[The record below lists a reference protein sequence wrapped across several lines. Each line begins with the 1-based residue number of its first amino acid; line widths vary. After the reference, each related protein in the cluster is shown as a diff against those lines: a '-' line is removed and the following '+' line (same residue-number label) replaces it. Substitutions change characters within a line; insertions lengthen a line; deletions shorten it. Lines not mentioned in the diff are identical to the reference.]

1 MTVDQVFIIKKLQNL
16 DEMLVA
22 YSAVTRMPF
31 AICDDESFNDQ
42 VWIFTDQDKLKTFA
56 EKYKEEKK
64 LILPVKVQK
73 KDASMFYMNLFAM
86 GINEVVF
93 CDGDQENKIELT
105 KIVRMP
111 DVDALPEN
119 RKPILNPQLQLS
131 AAYFLQELRKPGVEP
146 DREALKD
153 LEEEMSA
160 NLARST
166 YLMPV
171 DVEKDEEGKE
181 NVRLLY
187 VQNKKG
193 ERYQPIFSDTGELV
207 KHYRGKEVQN
217 RLIQVRFDQLSRY
230 MIKDVQGYVLNP
242 EGINL
247 ILRTQQI
254 ELLNSYYNGKKVSVQ
269 GSGMGIPSMGIY
281 SYELFNTFG
290 VNQIIRVGTCG
301 AVNRDVEVGSLILAM
316 GCCSNSNFAS
326 QYHLPGIFAPLAD

>member
-93 CDGDQENKIELT
+93 CDGDQE
-105 KIVRMP
+105 
-111 DVDALPEN
+111 
-119 RKPILNPQLQLS
+119 ILNPQLQLS

-254 ELLNSYYNGKKVSVQ
+254 ELLNSYYNGKKETQ
-269 GSGMGIPSMGIY
+269 KP
-281 SYELFNTFG
+281 EEN
-290 VNQIIRVGTCG
+290 
-301 AVNRDVEVGSLILAM
+301 
-316 GCCSNSNFAS
+316 
-326 QYHLPGIFAPLAD
+326 

>member
-181 NVRLLY
+181 
-187 VQNKKG
+187 
-193 ERYQPIFSDTGELV
+193 IFSDTGELV

-254 ELLNSYYNGKKVSVQ
+254 ELLNSYYNGKKETQ
-269 GSGMGIPSMGIY
+269 KP
-281 SYELFNTFG
+281 EEN
-290 VNQIIRVGTCG
+290 
-301 AVNRDVEVGSLILAM
+301 
-316 GCCSNSNFAS
+316 
-326 QYHLPGIFAPLAD
+326 